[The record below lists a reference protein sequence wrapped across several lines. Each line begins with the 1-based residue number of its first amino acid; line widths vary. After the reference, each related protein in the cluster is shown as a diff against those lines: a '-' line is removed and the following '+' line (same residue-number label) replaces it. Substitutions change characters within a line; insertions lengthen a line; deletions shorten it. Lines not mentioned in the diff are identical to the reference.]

1 MGMKKSAFFSLLT
14 CLLSFGQLEAQYR
27 QDPNAEKILSEV
39 SEAYKKIPGFRA
51 EFRRESQNNQGNTQS
66 SSKGVIT
73 VCGSRYRLKTGST
86 TLICDGK
93 TVWTADSRI
102 KEISIADYTPEA
114 DDITPERIYTFY
126 RKGYKYLF
134 AGEVKAGKSI
144 WQSIDLE
151 PENLEKEISKIRLFV
166 DKKTR
171 EIKKWILYERGSND
185 REEFVVDKFQVI
197 SKGADLQ
204 IQFKKSEFPGY
215 KLVDL
220 R

>member
-1 MGMKKSAFFSLLT
+1 MRYTALLQIVFLSLAF
-14 CLLSFGQLEAQYR
+14 GAGAQYR
-27 QDPNAEKILSEV
+27 QDPNADKILSEV
-39 SEAYKKIPGFRA
+39 SAAYKKIPGFKA
-51 EFRRESQNNQGNTQS
+51 EFRHESQNNQGNAVS
-66 SSKGVIT
+66 SSKASIMVS
-73 VCGSRYRLKTGST
+73 GSRYRLKTGTS

-93 TVWTADSRI
+93 TVWTADSKI

-126 RKGYKYLF
+126 RKGYKYIF
-134 AGEVKAGKSI
+134 MGEVKAGKSI

-166 DKKTR
+166 DKKSR
-171 EIKKWILYERGSND
+171 EIKKWIIYERGSND
-185 REEFVVDKFQVI
+185 REEFVVEKFQVL

-204 IQFKKSEFPGY
+204 IQFNRNEFPGY